1 MPPKRK
7 RNAQKAPARPKR
19 TGKGRNATTSIVDAG
34 PSVENGS
41 SVDSADAAP
50 PPKKTRN
57 TRTTPTPRAEMT
69 TEGCTDTTME
79 SRENMTTE
87 SHANMTTESCTDMTN
102 AFDEP
107 IPQIVQNPEKTRRS
121 KSSRPD
127 PYTTLPAKTTS
138 YVKLRFQLMN
148 FANVYR
154 IVQLPVTFTFANLHT
169 LIQYMFG
176 WSNSHLHRAEVVSHV
191 VMHDPNGELAGTM
204 KRWGRKPML
213 GEYLGGEEEDYGDRI
228 SWRYERDDNPIYH
241 VDEYGVRP
249 EGFGEVYAKSIKD
262 YKLKLGEIWT
272 KDYKNNASLGESP
285 NDDIGIIYEY
295 DLGDSWTV
303 HISCD
308 AKELFY
314 DSKTP
319 INTPFVVKAQG
330 APPIEHAPDDFI
342 PGEEDANDKTVSDR
356 IFVPA
361 NFELYC
367 EGKLMSCARRTELAI
382 YTPEEEAER
391 QKRLQ
396 RQREERM
403 EVDSDEDNYDDDG
416 DSGEWY

>member
-19 TGKGRNATTSIVDAG
+19 TGRNATTSIVDAG

-57 TRTTPTPRAEMT
+57 TGTTPTPRAEMT

-262 YKLKLGEIWT
+262 YKLKL
-272 KDYKNNASLGESP
+272 
-285 NDDIGIIYEY
+285 
-295 DLGDSWTV
+295 DSWTV

>member
-1 MPPKRK
+1 MLCESSDSYLPR
-7 RNAQKAPARPKR
+7 RTQK
-19 TGKGRNATTSIVDAG
+19 
-34 PSVENGS
+34 
-41 SVDSADAAP
+41 
-50 PPKKTRN
+50 
-57 TRTTPTPRAEMT
+57 
-69 TEGCTDTTME
+69 
-79 SRENMTTE
+79 SRV
-87 SHANMTTESCTDMTN
+87 S
-102 AFDEP
+102 DEP

-295 DLGDSWTV
+295 DFGGRIVVRIVSKSANIDTDSWTV

-330 APPIEHAPDDFI
+330 AVGGSIPPLLIVLIHSIAQQPPIEHAPDDFI
-342 PGEEDANDKTVSDR
+342 PGVKFLPDR
-356 IFVPA
+356 I
-361 NFELYC
+361 
-367 EGKLMSCARRTELAI
+367 RIWTI
-382 YTPEEEAER
+382 
-391 QKRLQ
+391 
-396 RQREERM
+396 
-403 EVDSDEDNYDDDG
+403 
-416 DSGEWY
+416 